1 MGEEGDKIYAHHAV
15 DRTILGSVMESHHE
29 LTEKMLKK
37 YKKEK

>member
-1 MGEEGDKIYAHHAV
+1 MGEEGDNIYARRAV
-15 DRTILGSVMESHHE
+15 DRTILGSVTESHHE